1 MAELINRLLTREVL
15 QSLCPRPK
23 GGAKGA
29 IWDGYVDALLSPRGL
44 ALLNMYGVTTKLRV
58 AHLLAQVLHE
68 SGGLTIVYESG
79 AYSAKRIVQIFGV
92 GRHTAAVTPNEAAK
106 LAHNGPA
113 LFERVYGLGN
123 PRKARELGNTQKG
136 DGWRFRGTGLIQTTG
151 RASHEE
157 FASKIPCD
165 LDKLCEPLNSLNAA
179 LLEWDEKKCNVS
191 ADKDDIKAVTKKING
206 GQNGLADRRNY
217 LAKAKRLLDSLP
229 TEARKP
235 KLVDPPRPPEEVV
248 IGDETPSVQALQE
261 LLVRAGYVVPIDG
274 KMGPK
279 TEAALAG
286 FQVNH
291 GLPATGKGDMATW
304 EALRDVKPVERQV
317 DVQKLE
323 ETSRTIQ
330 LAASLRS
337 WFAWGW
343 RLVVTA
349 FMTLAGWLGFGEE
362 STPLEVAEKAAGNA
376 ERANDLVTK
385 LNLPDGFGHWWVW
398 VVLALIGIG
407 IICYFG
413 KRKANGIIAAR
424 IDDAQTGAN
433 LAV

>member
-1 MAELINRLLTREVL
+1 MALTRDIL

-23 GGAKGA
+23 EGAKGR
-29 IWDGYVDALLSPRGL
+29 IWDGYVEALTSTQCADLFAKFGL
-44 ALLNMYGVTTKLRV
+44 TTKLRL
-58 AHLLAQVLHE
+58 AHFLAQTMHECMGMTLIWE
-68 SGGLTIVYESG
+68 SGN
-79 AYSAKRIVQIFGV
+79 YSAKRIMQIFGV
-92 GRHTAAVTPNEAAK
+92 GKHSAAVTQSEAAR
-106 LAHNGPA
+106 LAYNGPA
-113 LFERVYGLGN
+113 LFDRVYGIGN
-123 PRKARELGNTQKG
+123 PRKAAELGNREKG
-136 DGWRFRGTGLIQTTG
+136 DGWRFRGCGCMQLTG
-151 RASHEE
+151 RWAHETY
-157 FASKIPCD
+157 AKKIGCPVD
-165 LDKLCEPLNSLNAA
+165 ELEKPFNSIYGA

-235 KLVDPPRPPEEVV
+235 KLVDPPRPPEEVI

-376 ERANDLVTK
+376 ERANDLVAK

-413 KRKANGIIAAR
+413 KRKAGGIIAAR